1 MLRGAVGLVEKLTCR
16 YFQKST
22 SLQLLLLTL
31 YWFIS
36 LQECVA
42 VLSGN
47 VVLKSS
53 SPREE
58 GMLRFAD
65 ILGSDDKLI

>member
-16 YFQKST
+16 YIQKST

-31 YWFIS
+31 YRFIS

-42 VLSGN
+42 VLSG
-47 VVLKSS
+47 KC
-53 SPREE
+53 
-58 GMLRFAD
+58 
-65 ILGSDDKLI
+65 SDLQIFWVQMTN

>member
-16 YFQKST
+16 YIQKST

-31 YWFIS
+31 HWFIS

-47 VVLKSS
+47 IV
-53 SPREE
+53 
-58 GMLRFAD
+58 
-65 ILGSDDKLI
+65 